1 MGASLRV
8 RLVLWL
14 LLPLSVFVAVG
25 ASLSWRNAET
35 VADYVQDHDLLASAK
50 VLSDRLIW
58 ADDNVQASVPP
69 SALSLFVSPA
79 HDRVYLAVTGADGE
93 LLAGSPDLKLPTPP
107 QIRQPRGPDRAQ
119 WYDTAVGGEPVRAV
133 VTTRSMFDVSGAREF
148 TIAVGKTT
156 RSRDQMLQTLWWPS
170 LRYLLIALVL
180 TVALAAVAL
189 TLELRSVVRLGRQL
203 ATDDPLHLDFAVD
216 AARLHTELRPVAD
229 TINRFAARLQA
240 HSQAQR
246 RFIADAAHQL
256 RTPLAMQASQIEFA
270 RYTRRHRGEWQTRRA
285 DMDALWLAMQTSNR
299 RLVAVT
305 NQLLLLA
312 QAENVDALARLEAV
326 DLAQLALRAVEQ
338 LAGLADRRHIDL
350 GLELPDA
357 AAPGGPPTVHG
368 QAVLLDA
375 LVSNLIDNAL
385 RYTAEGGRVTV
396 GVRRVDVGLG
406 VSVGVGL
413 GLGDGTGSGD
423 GSNSGEGSGHGN
435 GQGQGIEFSVE
446 DNGPGIPA
454 ESREQVFERFHR
466 LSHDTEGTG
475 LGLAIVREI
484 ARASDAR
491 VALAP
496 ALHGE
501 GGLRASVL
509 FAAVT

>member
-1 MGASLRV
+1 MRASLRL

-14 LLPLSVFVAVG
+14 LLPLSVFVAVAATLG
-25 ASLSWRNAET
+25 WRNAAT

-58 ADDNVQASVPP
+58 ADDDVQASVPP

-79 HDRVYLAVTGADGE
+79 HDRVFLAVTGADGA
-93 LLAGSPDLKLPTPP
+93 LLAGSPDLTLP
-107 QIRQPRGPDRAQ
+107 IRLQPRGPDRAQ
-119 WYDTAVGGEPVRAV
+119 WYDTVVDGEPVRAV
-133 VTTRSMFDVSGAREF
+133 VTTRSMYDVGGAREF

-156 RSRDQMLQTLWWPS
+156 RSRDQMLQTLWWPT
-170 LRYLLIALVL
+170 LRTLLIALVL

-189 TLELRSVVRLGRQL
+189 TLELRSIVRLGRQL
-203 ATDDPLHLDFAVD
+203 ATGDPLHLDFTVD

-229 TINRFAARLQA
+229 TVNRFAARLQA

-270 RYTRRHRGEWQTRRA
+270 RYTRQHRGEWQNRRA
-285 DMDALWLAMQTSNR
+285 DMDALWQDMQTSNR

-312 QAENVDALARLEAV
+312 QAEHVDAEARPEAV

-338 LAGLADRRHIDL
+338 LAGLADHRRIDL
-350 GLELPDA
+350 GLELPDPA
-357 AAPGGPPTVHG
+357 MPGGPPTVLG

-375 LVSNLIDNAL
+375 LATNLIDNAL
-385 RYTAEGGRVTV
+385 RYTPEGGRVTV
-396 GVRRVDVGLG
+396 GVRRVG
-406 VSVGVGL
+406 
-413 GLGDGTGSGD
+413 GSGD
-423 GSNSGEGSGHGN
+423 GVDGEGGT
-435 GQGQGIEFSVE
+435 IEFSVE

-466 LSHDTEGTG
+466 LAHDTEGTG

-484 ARASDAR
+484 ARASDTGVELR
-491 VALAP
+491 E

-501 GGLRASVL
+501 GGLRVTVR
-509 FAAVT
+509 FGAVGMG